1 MGRGKI
7 LVIDDEETIR
17 DFVKMFFEDREFDV
31 TSAFDG
37 QDGVEK
43 FDKEP
48 FDLVVCDMLMPRMIG
63 LNVLRHIKEKKP
75 DQKVILMTGVRE
87 ETMMETAKKL
97 GCHHYLTKPVML
109 SDLEAKIF
117 ECLPEN

>member
-1 MGRGKI
+1 MRGKI

-17 DFVKMFFEDREFDV
+17 DFVKLFFEDREFDV

-43 FDKEP
+43 FDKES

-63 LNVLRHIKEKKP
+63 INVLKYIKEKKP
-75 DQKVILMTGVRE
+75 EQKVIMMSGVRE
-87 ETMMETAKKL
+87 DTMVETAKKL
-97 GCHHYLTKPVML
+97 GCYLYLNKPVRL
-109 SDLEAKIF
+109 SDLEAKIC
-117 ECLPEN
+117 ECFPEL